1 MGGERSRTQGLLERA
16 TFAASGPV
24 PQWLRRLFSVAA
36 FFAPSRKRDGDL
48 REGRFTSRIKIAG
61 FRHPPLRFGRFRV
74 SLRGAG
80 PDRPPLF
87 VAMKAAMGAVNPTK
101 GSTP

>member
-1 MGGERSRTQGLLERA
+1 MAFLRGRPLRQAARPRNGSAYYFPSRL
-16 TFAASGPV
+16 
-24 PQWLRRLFSVAA
+24 

-48 REGRFTSRIKIAG
+48 RECRFTSRIKIAG

>member
-1 MGGERSRTQGLLERA
+1 LQQAARSRNGSA
-16 TFAASGPV
+16 DYFPS
-24 PQWLRRLFSVAA
+24 RLFL
-36 FFAPSRKRDGDL
+36 PSRKRDGDL

-61 FRHPPLRFGRFRV
+61 FRHPPLRFGRFRF

-80 PDRPPLF
+80 PDRPPPF